1 MRTLAASQNATMDEL
16 IGIPTYEQVGAMP
29 PAAITDGEFITDDRY
44 DSGQQIF
51 AALKKEPFAASAG
64 SASTMAY

>member
-1 MRTLAASQNATMDEL
+1 MDEL

-29 PAAITDGEFITDDRY
+29 PASITDGEFITDDRY

-51 AALKKEPFAASAG
+51 AASEEGLSAANAG
-64 SASTMAY
+64 SASATAF